1 MSDNI
6 FATNRRAYHDYTI
19 LDTYEAGI
27 VLSGSEIKSIR
38 DHRISIAEAYVK
50 MMGGEVWLIGANVA
64 RYDAASYMSHDPAR
78 RRKLL
83 LHKKEIRILSS
94 KVTEKGLTLIPL
106 QVYLKGNLVKLQ
118 IGLGK
123 GKKMYD
129 KRETIK
135 KRDADRMIERA
146 LKNR

>member
-1 MSDNI
+1 
-6 FATNRRAYHDYTI
+6 
-19 LDTYEAGI
+19 
-27 VLSGSEIKSIR
+27 
-38 DHRISIAEAYVK
+38 
-50 MMGGEVWLIGANVA
+50 
-64 RYDAASYMSHDPAR
+64 MSHDPAR

-83 LHKKEIRILSS
+83 LHKKEIRILTS

-118 IGLGK
+118 VGLGK